1 MAALFASGTV
11 VDLILL
17 VVAAEALGIVL
28 LTRPTR
34 RTGLFPAEVASL
46 LLPGVCL
53 LAALRGALVGA
64 WWGWIALCLLAAFA
78 AHLHDLDRRWRR

>member
-1 MAALFASGTV
+1 MATLFANGHI

-17 VVAAEALGIVL
+17 LVAVEAVGAFIWH
-28 LTRPTR
+28 R
-34 RTGLFPAEVASL
+34 RTGRGLSPGETLLL

-64 WWGWIALCLLAAFA
+64 WFGWIAVWLLAAFA
-78 AHLHDLDRRWRR
+78 AHLCDLARRWR

>member
-1 MAALFASGTV
+1 MAALFASGHI

-17 VVAAEALGIVL
+17 VVAVEAAGAFIWH
-28 LTRPTR
+28 R
-34 RTGLFPAEVASL
+34 RTGRGLAPGDTLLL

-64 WWGWIALCLLAAFA
+64 WFGWIAAWLLAAFA
-78 AHLHDLDRRWRR
+78 AHLLDLKRRWR